1 MRGFLKASFLWL
13 LLIVIFTSSAMGQA
27 NRSPSLA
34 IQELNSPAGAAS
46 GGANLYTG
54 ADGRVYLTWIEKK
67 GEKAYAVRF
76 AVRDKNS
83 WSEPRTVIEA
93 ENLLANWADFP
104 SMIALKDG
112 TLVAQWLLKSSPD
125 GHASDVNI
133 ARSTD
138 GGKSWGKPITPHR
151 DNTKTEHGFVSM
163 LADAGGQTF
172 MIWLDG
178 RNFAGDS
185 HAGHGSSLKE
195 MMLRYASLDAKGQ
208 SSKEVIVDPRVCECC
223 QTSAA
228 MTAEGPI
235 VVYRDRSDKEVR
247 DISFV
252 RFIKGRWTQPR
263 TLHADNWEINGCPV
277 NGPSVSADGRKVAV
291 AWFTSAK
298 DVPRVKVVFSSD
310 AGQTFGE
317 PVQADEG
324 RPAGRVD
331 VEALGDGSALVTWL
345 ENTANGGEIKVRR
358 VRPDGSRD
366 EAKTLSV
373 SSVARASGFPRS
385 ARSGSEVIFAWTQ
398 PDKPSRV
405 RTVVLRFAGE
415 K

>member
-1 MRGFLKASFLWL
+1 MREFLKTSFLWL
-13 LLIVIFTSSAMGQA
+13 FLFVIFTSSVRGQA
-27 NRSPSLA
+27 NQSPALA
-34 IQELNSPAGAAS
+34 IEELDSPAGATS
-46 GGANLYTG
+46 GGPNLYTG
-54 ADGRVYLTWIEKK
+54 ADGRVYLSWIEKK
-67 GEKAYAVRF
+67 GEKAHALRF

-93 ENLLANWADFP
+93 ENLLVNWADFP

-138 GGKSWGKPITPHR
+138 GGKSWSKPLTPHR

-172 MIWLDG
+172 MVWLDG

-185 HAGHGSSLKE
+185 HAGHGPSLKE
-195 MMLRYASLDAKGQ
+195 MTLRYASLDAKGQ

-228 MTAEGPI
+228 MTADGPI

-252 RFIKGRWTQPR
+252 RFIKGRWTEPR

-291 AWFTSAK
+291 AWFTAVK
-298 DVPRVKVVFSSD
+298 DAPQVKVIFSTD
-310 AGQTFGE
+310 AGKTFGQ
-317 PVQADEG
+317 PIQVDG
-324 RPAGRVD
+324 GSPAGRVD
-331 VEALGDGSALVTWL
+331 VEVLSDGSALVTWL
-345 ENTANGGEIKVRR
+345 ERAASGGEIKVRR

-366 EAKTLSV
+366 EAKTLAV
-373 SSVARASGFPRS
+373 SAAARASGFLRMT
-385 ARSGSEVIFAWTQ
+385 RSGSEVIFAWTQ
-398 PDKPSRV
+398 TGTPARV
-405 RTVVLRFAGE
+405 KTAIVKFATE

>member
-1 MRGFLKASFLWL
+1 MREFLKASFLWL
-13 LLIVIFTSSAMGQA
+13 LLIVIFTSSVMGQA
-27 NRSPSLA
+27 NRSSSLA
-34 IQELNSPAGAAS
+34 IQEIDSPAGAAS
-46 GGANLYTG
+46 GGPNLYTG
-54 ADGRVYLTWIEKK
+54 ADGRVYLSWIEKK
-67 GEKAYAVRF
+67 GEKAHALRF
-76 AVRDKNS
+76 AVRDKNN

-93 ENLLANWADFP
+93 ENLLVNWADFP
-104 SMIALKDG
+104 SMIAFKDG

-138 GGKSWGKPITPHR
+138 GGKSWSKPITPHR
-151 DNTKTEHGFVSM
+151 DGTKTEHGFVSM

-185 HAGHGSSLKE
+185 HGGHGPSAKE
-195 MMLRYASLDAKGQ
+195 MTLRYASLDAKGQ
-208 SSKEVIVDPRVCECC
+208 SSKEAIVDPRVCECC

-252 RFIKGRWTQPR
+252 RFIKGRWTEPR
-263 TLHADNWEINGCPV
+263 TVYADGWEINGCPV
-277 NGPSVSADGRKVAV
+277 NGPSVSADGRRVAA
-291 AWFTSAK
+291 AWFTAAN
-298 DVPRVKVVFSSD
+298 DVPRVKAIFSTD
-310 AGQTFGE
+310 AGQTFGQ
-317 PVQADEG
+317 PIQVDEG

-331 VEALGDGSALVTWL
+331 VEVLGDGSALVTWL

-358 VRPDGSRD
+358 VRPDGSRG
-366 EAKTLSV
+366 EAKTLSI
-373 SSVARASGFPRS
+373 SSAARTSGFPR
-385 ARSGSEVIFAWTQ
+385 AVRAGNEVIFAWTQ
-398 PDKPSRV
+398 PGKPSQV
-405 RTVVLRFAGE
+405 RTAVLNFAGG